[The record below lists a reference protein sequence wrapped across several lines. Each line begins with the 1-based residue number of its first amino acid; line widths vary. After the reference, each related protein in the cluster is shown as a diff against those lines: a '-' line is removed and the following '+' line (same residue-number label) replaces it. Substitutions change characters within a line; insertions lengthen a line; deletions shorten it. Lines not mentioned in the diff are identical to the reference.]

1 MEIQNMFRRHQED
14 ITNLQK
20 TIEGKLKTLREKG
33 LELERLRS
41 LNLKSSMQAEAR
53 IKVSYSCLSLIPIS
67 EVPTTKKETNQVRH
81 QTARNKSQPQKA
93 AFS

>member
-53 IKVSYSCLSLIPIS
+53 IKVTYLFFL
-67 EVPTTKKETNQVRH
+67 R
-81 QTARNKSQPQKA
+81 A
-93 AFS
+93 

>member
-20 TIEGKLKTLREKG
+20 TIDSKLKTLRDKG

-53 IKVSYSCLSLIPIS
+53 IKVCHLCLR
-67 EVPTTKKETNQVRH
+67 TNNFVFLQYFDAL
-81 QTARNKSQPQKA
+81 T
-93 AFS
+93 

>member
-53 IKVSYSCLSLIPIS
+53 IK
-67 EVPTTKKETNQVRH
+67 
-81 QTARNKSQPQKA
+81 ARYVFFFGA
-93 AFS
+93 

>member
-33 LELERLRS
+33 SELERLRS

-53 IKVSYSCLSLIPIS
+53 IK
-67 EVPTTKKETNQVRH
+67 
-81 QTARNKSQPQKA
+81 ARYLFFFHSRNLTILVFFRA
-93 AFS
+93 